1 MKNNIFF
8 SVIILIGLTI
18 SSCQKEN
25 ETGNSNNAN
34 LKVTATIPSNGF
46 HFENTLVVTAV
57 NSTNTSVKNQKTI
70 SNGGTADFNLNVGHY
85 YVYIDAASNS
95 SDYEL
100 VHSNYGSQNSNF
112 GQEVDVAASAVST
125 LTFTKWC
132 QGDTS
137 GNFYCN

>member
-1 MKNNIFF
+1 MRKTTF
-8 SVIILIGLTI
+8 ILFVLCLGFTA
-18 SSCQKEN
+18 CKKEN
-25 ETGNSNNAN
+25 ETGNDNNAN
-34 LKVTATIPSNGF
+34 LKVTATIPSSGF
-46 HFENTLVVTAV
+46 HFENALVVTAV

-70 SNGGTADFNLNVGHY
+70 LNGGTAEFNLNVGHY
-85 YVYIDAASNS
+85 YVYIDAATNS

-112 GQEVDVAASAVST
+112 GQEVDVAASSVST